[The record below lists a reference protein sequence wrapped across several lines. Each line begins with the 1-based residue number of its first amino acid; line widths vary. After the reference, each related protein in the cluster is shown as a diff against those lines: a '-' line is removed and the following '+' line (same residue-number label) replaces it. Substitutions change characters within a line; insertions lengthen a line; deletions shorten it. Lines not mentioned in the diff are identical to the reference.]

1 MRLCSDSTTRS
12 KKVCLEVL
20 VRDLQDRG
28 YEDIPD
34 VRNRFLRQG
43 FQQKLILLGLRE
55 NSVQPKLI
63 FHLQKLKRSIF
74 YPEPEKGDD
83 WGAPIAKGATGNGA
97 VGFEEVPLIIGC

>member
-63 FHLQKLKRSIF
+63 FHLQKLKTEHLLPR
-74 YPEPEKGDD
+74 
-83 WGAPIAKGATGNGA
+83 TGEG
-97 VGFEEVPLIIGC
+97 